1 MDYKKYILLP
11 SLRKLSQNVFMR
23 RSSYNLL
30 LPPISCKQLEELKV
44 SMLEKE
50 NIQLR
55 VIFTWKCRSITLGSS
70 KTRLYKVS
78 QIYDY
83 TVNNVWQI
91 KCKVYFIKSHYCRIQ
106 FLIKLDAT
114 SIIISVST
122 IFFASFYQEKLKIKN
137 NGKQNLKKKT
147 NSISKL
153 PEFSIV
159 GFTWNWKL
167 GIIGKFSF
175 TLIFGSIR
183 NSKTRKMTSNKKM

>member
-1 MDYKKYILLP
+1 
-11 SLRKLSQNVFMR
+11 MR

-50 NIQLR
+50 NIQFR

-78 QIYDY
+78 RIYDY
-83 TVNNVWQI
+83 PVNNVWQI
-91 KCKVYFIKSHYCRIQ
+91 KCKVCFIKSHYCRIQ
-106 FLIKLDAT
+106 FLIKLDAA

-137 NGKQNLKKKT
+137 NGKQNFKKKQIKFP
-147 NSISKL
+147 SFPSFQLPAL
-153 PEFSIV
+153 PEIE
-159 GFTWNWKL
+159 NL
-167 GIIGKFSF
+167 E
-175 TLIFGSIR
+175 
-183 NSKTRKMTSNKKM
+183 